1 MKMKKGFTLIELLV
15 VVLIIGILSAVALPN
30 YQKAVLKAKIQ
41 SLMPVVK
48 AVADAEEIYYLSNG
62 SYTKDLENLDIDL
75 PNASYVRGHTDW
87 SEYSFGSD
95 GKATILINLPTNDV
109 SLVYEVPGN
118 GTTHDLELRI
128 AFQNGNHYALGKG
141 QWACRDQSI
150 AAMTQVCKNL
160 GYTVRKSYDF
170 MVQP

>member
-1 MKMKKGFTLIELLV
+1 MKKGFTLIELLV

-75 PNASYVRGHTDW
+75 PNASYVRGYTNW

-95 GKATILINLPTNDV
+95 GKAKIQIKPNTNDV

-118 GTTHDLELRI
+118 GTTHNLEIRI

-160 GYTVRKSYDF
+160 GYTVRQSYDF

>member
-1 MKMKKGFTLIELLV
+1 MKKGFTLIELLV

>member
-1 MKMKKGFTLIELLV
+1 MKKGFTLIELLV

-75 PNASYVRGHTDW
+75 PNSSYVRGHTDW

>member
-1 MKMKKGFTLIELLV
+1 MKKGFTLIELLV

-41 SLMPVVK
+41 SLVPVVK

-62 SYTKDLENLDIDL
+62 SYTEDLENLDIDL

-95 GKATILINLPTNDV
+95 GKAKIQIKPNTNDV

-118 GTTHDLELRI
+118 GTTHNLEIRI
-128 AFQNGNHYALGKG
+128 AFQNGNHSDLGKG